1 MGEGR
6 WVRKG
11 PSPTHLAKGYPAR
24 AGRPAQAGTLLQR
37 EPCHPVRQRG
47 PRWSLGGD
55 NTPKGS
61 SGLMTQAR
69 HLLPLLPSWTH
80 KYHPSPLPPS
90 PPPAPKT
97 TSPERRHSLAT
108 PLRHRPVTVISF
120 SGDLAAA
127 GREQGGRRE
136 SSGKS
141 QQADSV
147 HTTPSKTQGW
157 VVCPP
162 QEGGGGAARS
172 PHAWQTPQGPRP
184 LQCRREWGVTPG
196 RRCLW
201 QY

>member
-127 GREQGGRRE
+127 GAGGQAGEQREEPASRQRPHNPLQNPGLGRLSPAGRWRRCCP
-136 SSGKS
+136 
-141 QQADSV
+141 QPPCLAD
-147 HTTPSKTQGW
+147 T
-157 VVCPP
+157 
-162 QEGGGGAARS
+162 
-172 PHAWQTPQGPRP
+172 PRP
-184 LQCRREWGVTPG
+184 PTSAVSA
-196 RRCLW
+196 
-201 QY
+201 